1 MKSMSLLLFAFILS
15 ASAFGQRTIQ
25 LRNLWIRPQVH
36 VLFQGYSIS
45 FTIKDIDKALQLL
58 AETGDATYGTSC
70 GLDTAGDYVVE
81 LFPGLKMEY
90 RNSLQILMQKAVG
103 AFLISAGHA
112 YIESP
117 RHKIVRAVVSDIRP
131 VSRGVDDAYIIFTDP
146 NNDNTIFTG
155 MMAAD
160 MYHKDLGID

>member
-1 MKSMSLLLFAFILS
+1 MKSVSLLLFAFIISGTTL
-15 ASAFGQRTIQ
+15 AQRTIP
-25 LRNLWIRPQVH
+25 LRNLWTRPQVH

-58 AETGDATYGTSC
+58 AETGDTTYGTTC
-70 GLDTAGDYVVE
+70 GLDTSGDYVVE

-90 RNSLQILMQKAVG
+90 RKPLQILMQKAVG

-112 YIESP
+112 YIENP
-117 RHKIVRAVVSDIRP
+117 KHKIVRAVVSDIKP
-131 VSRGVDDAYIIFTDP
+131 ISPGVDDAYIIFTDA
-146 NNDNTIFTG
+146 NNDNMIFAG

>member
-1 MKSMSLLLFAFILS
+1 MKSISLLLFAFILS
-15 ASAFGQRTIQ
+15 ATAFAQRTIQ

-58 AETGDATYGTSC
+58 SETGDTTYGTSC

-81 LFPGLKMEY
+81 LFSGLKMEY
-90 RNSLQILMQKAVG
+90 HKPLQIILQKAVG
-103 AFLISAGHA
+103 AFLISSGHA
-112 YIESP
+112 YIVNP
-117 RHKIVRAVVSDIRP
+117 RHKIVRAVVSDIKP
-131 VSRGVDDAYIIFTDP
+131 LSPGVDDAYVIFTDP

-155 MMAAD
+155 IMPAD
-160 MYHKDLGID
+160 IYNKDLGID

>member
-1 MKSMSLLLFAFILS
+1 MKSISLLLFAFILS
-15 ASAFGQRTIQ
+15 TTAFAQRTIQ

-58 AETGDATYGTSC
+58 AETGDTTYGTSC

-90 RNSLQILMQKAVG
+90 QKPLQIILQKAVG
-103 AFLISAGHA
+103 AFLISSGHA

-117 RHKIVRAVVSDIRP
+117 RHKIVRSVVSDIKP
-131 VSRGVDDAYIIFTDP
+131 LPAGADAAYVMFSDP
-146 NNDNTIFTG
+146 NNENVIFTG
-155 MMAAD
+155 IMPAD
-160 MYHKDLGID
+160 IYNKDLGIE

>member
-1 MKSMSLLLFAFILS
+1 MKSVSLLLFALIIS
-15 ASAFGQRTIQ
+15 GTTQAQRTIQ
-25 LRNLWIRPQVH
+25 LRNLWTRPQVH

-58 AETGDATYGTSC
+58 AETGDTTYGTTC
-70 GLDTAGDYVVE
+70 GLDTSGDYVVE

-90 RNSLQILMQKAVG
+90 RKPLQILMQKAVG

-112 YIESP
+112 YI
-117 RHKIVRAVVSDIRP
+117 
-131 VSRGVDDAYIIFTDP
+131 IFTDP
-146 NNDNTIFTG
+146 NNDNMIFAG

-160 MYHKDLGID
+160 MYRKDLGID

>member
-1 MKSMSLLLFAFILS
+1 MKSVSLLLFALIIS
-15 ASAFGQRTIQ
+15 GTTQAQRTIQ
-25 LRNLWIRPQVH
+25 LRNLWTRPQVH

-58 AETGDATYGTSC
+58 AETGDTTYGTTC
-70 GLDTAGDYVVE
+70 GLDTSGDYVVE

-90 RNSLQILMQKAVG
+90 RKPLQILMQKAVG

-112 YIESP
+112 YIENP
-117 RHKIVRAVVSDIRP
+117 KHKIVRAVVSDIKP
-131 VSRGVDDAYIIFTDP
+131 ISPGADDAYIIFTDP
-146 NNDNTIFTG
+146 NNDNMIFAG

-160 MYHKDLGID
+160 MYRKDLGID